1 MPSIT
6 RRSRLFLGL
15 VAAILGLLVLCDAS
29 RADQAG
35 LTVEEAI
42 RLALTRNERARIA
55 EQRVT
60 AASARVDRAR
70 AFFFPDLTVSG
81 RYVRR
86 GIEARGGRVVTE
98 VDADDLTAG
107 VSVALALLD
116 ARAFPLY
123 RRARLER
130 RAAELDATDDKRLLA
145 FEAADAFLRTLGV
158 EQVQASAE
166 RRLAFARQTVED
178 TTTRFEAKLV
188 SVNDVTRAQLELATA
203 ERETTIAQGE
213 TQRFREQLGYLID
226 TRIEGPLVIPED
238 LLSPPDQGDPHRL
251 VIEAQT
257 RRPDLDADRARAD
270 ALDAFAEE
278 PNRRL
283 IPVLG
288 LTSQFEETFEAG
300 PNERDWFMGLTLT
313 WPLYD
318 GGERRADRHERRALA
333 RIADLEV
340 LSAQR
345 QIERDVRQA
354 LIAIESDR
362 AATRQAAV
370 AVETGRKNAEEVTT
384 LYRQGLAGAL
394 TVADANIRLF
404 EAEVA
409 LARARYGLGLSLL
422 NLRTALGL
430 GPLGQEGS

>member
-1 MPSIT
+1 M
-6 RRSRLFLGL
+6 RLGIIVGL
-15 VAAILGLLVLCDAS
+15 FSLYDLS
-29 RADQAG
+29 YADQAG

-42 RLALTRNERARIA
+42 RLALVRNERAQIA
-55 EQRVT
+55 ERRVT
-60 AASARVDRAR
+60 AAAARVDRAR
-70 AFFFPDLTVSG
+70 AFFFPDLTASG
-81 RYVRR
+81 TYVVR
-86 GIEARGGRVVTE
+86 GFEARGGRIVTE
-98 VDADDLTAG
+98 VDADDLSAA
-107 VSVALALLD
+107 VALDLALFD

-123 RRARLER
+123 RQARLER
-130 RAAELDATDDKRLLA
+130 RAAELGAADEKRLLA

-203 ERETTIAQGE
+203 EREATIAQGE
-213 TQRFREQLGYLID
+213 TQRFREQLGHLID
-226 TRIEGPLVIPED
+226 TRIEGPLVIPEH
-238 LLSPPDQGDPHRL
+238 LLSPPDPGDPNRL
-251 VIEAQT
+251 VIEAQA
-257 RRPDLDADRARAD
+257 RRPDIAAGRARAD
-270 ALDAFAEE
+270 ALEAFAEE
-278 PNRRL
+278 PGRRL
-283 IPVLG
+283 IPILG

-300 PNERDWFMGLTLT
+300 PNERDWFVGLNLT

-318 GGERRADRHERRALA
+318 GGERRADRNERQALA
-333 RIADLEV
+333 KIADLEV

-345 QIERDVRQA
+345 QVERDVRQA

-362 AATRQAAV
+362 AATRQATV
-370 AVETGRKNAEEVTT
+370 AVEVGRKNAEEVTT

-430 GPLGQEGS
+430 NPLGHEER